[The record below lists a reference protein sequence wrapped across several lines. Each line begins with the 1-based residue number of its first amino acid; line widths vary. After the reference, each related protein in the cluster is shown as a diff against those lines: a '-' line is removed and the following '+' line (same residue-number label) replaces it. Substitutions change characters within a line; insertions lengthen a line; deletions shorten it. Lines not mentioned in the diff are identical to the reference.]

1 MIPRP
6 DKDQNQRHETHA
18 DTDTQTCEDV
28 GANQPGQRGDTETGQ
43 QGDGVQGQQME
54 NNELE
59 DIWPN

>member
-6 DKDQNQRHETHA
+6 DKDQDQRHETRE

-28 GANQPGQRGDTETGQ
+28 GANKPGQSGDIDTGQ
-43 QGDGVQGQQME
+43 QGDGVQCQQME

-59 DIWPN
+59 DIWPD